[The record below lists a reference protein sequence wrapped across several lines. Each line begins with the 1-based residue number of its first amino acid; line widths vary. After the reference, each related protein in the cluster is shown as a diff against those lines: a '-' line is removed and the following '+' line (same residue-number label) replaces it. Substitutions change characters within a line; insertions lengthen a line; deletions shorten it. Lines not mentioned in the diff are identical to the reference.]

1 MRICSLV
8 PAATEVLFA
17 LGLGDDVVGVTH
29 ECDWPPEV
37 AAKPVVTASLIQ
49 TGDLTSA
56 EIDRIVAATAWD
68 GGPLYAIDEERW
80 AEVKADVVVMQ
91 ELCEVCAVS
100 TDQVEGILRARPLEV
115 EVLDFSPSTI
125 DGISETIGSLGARLG
140 VDGEAEELAAGMRS
154 RLDRVAS
161 ALAGVESYPRVFV
174 TEWLEPPYS
183 AGHWVPDMVSAAG
196 GIDVAGTSGEPSHR
210 MRWPDVAALEPD
222 VVVLAP
228 CGFDLDRT
236 LSEVVPL
243 DLSAHL
249 LGTPARQESRV
260 FAVDANAMFSRAE
273 PARRR
278 RRRGA
283 GAPAPSGRVP
293 GLRGALEPGSA
304 LGGLQ
309 ADPELLA
316 DELDGVPAGGLVAD
330 EARAG
335 GEVEAPAVVGA
346 LQHVAE
352 HLAVHERVPLVRA
365 GVVEGVERPVD
376 LEDDDLAVAGVD
388 HRTAAGE
395 DVGTRGQHA
404 SGSRIA
410 HAA

>member
-17 LGLGDDVVGVTH
+17 LGLGDRVVGVTH
-29 ECDWPPEV
+29 ECDWPPEA

-49 TGDLTSA
+49 TGDLTSE
-56 EIDRIVAATAWD
+56 EIDRLVAATAWD

-80 AEVKADVVVMQ
+80 AEVEADVVVMQ
-91 ELCEVCAVS
+91 ELCKVCAVS
-100 TDQVEGILRARPLEV
+100 TDQVEGVLRARPLEV
-115 EVLDFSPSTI
+115 DVLDFSPSTI
-125 DGISETIGSLGARLG
+125 DDIGETIEALGGRFDA
-140 VDGEAEELAAGMRS
+140 VGEAEELTVGMRS

-260 FAVDANAMFSRAE
+260 FAVDANAMFSRPGPRVVDGVEVLAHLLHPGE
-273 PARRR
+273 YPDP
-278 RRRGA
+278 
-283 GAPAPSGRVP
+283 GAPW
-293 GLRGALEPGSA
+293 
-304 LGGLQ
+304 
-309 ADPELLA
+309 
-316 DELDGVPAGGLVAD
+316 
-330 EARAG
+330 
-335 GEVEAPAVVGA
+335 
-346 LQHVAE
+346 
-352 HLAVHERVPLVRA
+352 
-365 GVVEGVERPVD
+365 
-376 LEDDDLAVAGVD
+376 
-388 HRTAAGE
+388 
-395 DVGTRGQHA
+395 
-404 SGSRIA
+404 SRIRL
-410 HAA
+410 

>member
-1 MRICSLV
+1 M
-8 PAATEVLFA
+8 
-17 LGLGDDVVGVTH
+17 
-29 ECDWPPEV
+29 
-37 AAKPVVTASLIQ
+37 
-49 TGDLTSA
+49 A
-56 EIDRIVAATAWD
+56 ETAWD

-80 AEVKADVVVMQ
+80 AEVEADVVVMQ
-91 ELCEVCAVS
+91 ELCKVCAVS
-100 TDQVEGILRARPLEV
+100 TDQVEGVLRARPLEV

-125 DGISETIGSLGARLG
+125 DGIGETIRAVGARLG
-140 VDGEAEELAAGMRS
+140 TDGEELAAGMRS

-183 AGHWVPDMVSAAG
+183 AGHWVPDMVAAAG

-260 FAVDANAMFSRAE
+260 FAVDANAMFSPPG

-278 RRRGA
+278 RRRAA
-283 GAPAPSGRVP
+283 GAPAASRRVP
-293 GLRGALEPGSA
+293 GSGAPWG
-304 LGGLQ
+304 
-309 ADPELLA
+309 
-316 DELDGVPAGGLVAD
+316 
-330 EARAG
+330 
-335 GEVEAPAVVGA
+335 
-346 LQHVAE
+346 
-352 HLAVHERVPLVRA
+352 
-365 GVVEGVERPVD
+365 
-376 LEDDDLAVAGVD
+376 
-388 HRTAAGE
+388 
-395 DVGTRGQHA
+395 
-404 SGSRIA
+404 RIRL
-410 HAA
+410 